1 MCEKIRDKRNVAP
14 QCKTKNAEQALAAL
28 MRYAAKAERSSGDA
42 MRLMRRWEV
51 PENERGKVLARLV
64 EMRFIDDNRY
74 AVTYVREKSRLSGW
88 GVHKIRAGLRAKG
101 IDARIIEEALTQLP
115 DKEAGNERLRELLQ
129 RKLKGIKGGT
139 PYEVKGKL
147 LRFGLSRGYD
157 YGDVTDVIDTVMQGV
172 SDREDD

>member
-1 MCEKIRDKRNVAP
+1 MCEKIRDKRNVVP
-14 QCKTKNAEQALAAL
+14 QRKTKNAEQALAAL

-74 AVTYVREKSRLSGW
+74 AVAYVREKSRLSGW

-157 YGDVTDVIDTVMQGV
+157 YGDITDVIDTVMRGV

>member
-1 MCEKIRDKRNVAP
+1 MCEKIKDKGNVAP
-14 QCKTKNAEQALAAL
+14 QRKTKNAEQALAAL

-51 PENERGKVLARLV
+51 PENDRGKVLARLV
-64 EMRFIDDNRY
+64 EMRFIDDCRY
-74 AVTYVREKSRLSGW
+74 AAAYVREKSGLSGW

-157 YGDVTDVIDTVMQGV
+157 YGDVTDVIDTVMRGV
-172 SDREDD
+172 SDGEDD

>member
-1 MCEKIRDKRNVAP
+1 MCEKMRDKRNVAP
-14 QCKTKNAEQALAAL
+14 QRKTKNAEQALAAL

-74 AVTYVREKSRLSGW
+74 AVAYVREKSRLSGW

>member
-1 MCEKIRDKRNVAP
+1 MCEKIRDKGNVAP
-14 QCKTKNAEQALAAL
+14 QRKTKNAEQALAAL
-28 MRYAAKAERSSGDA
+28 MRYTAKAERSSGDA

-51 PENERGKVLARLV
+51 PENDRGKVLARLV
-64 EMRFIDDNRY
+64 EMRFIDDSRY
-74 AVTYVREKSRLSGW
+74 AAAYVREKSGLSGW

-157 YGDVTDVIDTVMQGV
+157 YGDVTDVIDTVMRGV
-172 SDREDD
+172 SDGEDD

>member
-14 QCKTKNAEQALAAL
+14 QRKTKNAEQALAAL
-28 MRYAAKAERSSGDA
+28 MHYAAKAERSSGDA

-74 AVTYVREKSRLSGW
+74 AVAYVREKSRLSGW

-157 YGDVTDVIDTVMQGV
+157 YGDVTDVIDTVMRGV

>member
-14 QCKTKNAEQALAAL
+14 QRKTKNAEQALAAL

-74 AVTYVREKSRLSGW
+74 AVAYVREKSRLSGW

>member
-1 MCEKIRDKRNVAP
+1 MCEKIRDKRNVVP
-14 QCKTKNAEQALAAL
+14 QRKTKNAEQALAAL

-74 AVTYVREKSRLSGW
+74 AVAYVREKSRLSGW